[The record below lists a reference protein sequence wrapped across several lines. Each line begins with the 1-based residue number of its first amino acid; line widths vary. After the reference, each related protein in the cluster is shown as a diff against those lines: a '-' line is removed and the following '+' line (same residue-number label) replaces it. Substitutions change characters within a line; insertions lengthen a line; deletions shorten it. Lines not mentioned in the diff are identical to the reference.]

1 MEFLQ
6 ALVSDGVVSCW
17 TCRTSPCFSSNPHLF
32 LFKHQHHMEILLL
45 NKCRSPGNVSVF
57 HASLPC

>member
-6 ALVSDGVVSCW
+6 VLVSGGVVFCW
-17 TCRTSPCFSSNPHLF
+17 TCMASSCFPPNTHLF
-32 LFKHQHHMEILLL
+32 LFNHQHHMEILLL
-45 NKCRSPGNVSVF
+45 NKYRSPGNMSVF